1 MGMPHFSPGRDI
13 HHFIHKANAIKSL
26 SKAEELE
33 LSRKS
38 KLNDKESIEKLVLAN
53 LKSVIWIAYSYRG
66 YGLPIA
72 DLIQE
77 GTAGLMK
84 ALKGHDPDR
93 NIRLSTFAA
102 YWIRAEIHKYVIK
115 HSRIMN
121 VATNKEQH
129 KLFFKL
135 RAEFKNAS
143 LSEAE
148 VDDIAERLAVS
159 REAVKEME
167 LRLKGKD
174 MTYVE
179 YDEGRDDDGYE
190 MDVVRGLES
199 LEFNPERMFIRER
212 NATEN
217 YQALSHALAM
227 LDPRSRDIIS
237 SRWLTD
243 NKMSLQELAD
253 RYEISSERVRQLE
266 AKALKDIQKTLLGT

>member
-1 MGMPHFSPGRDI
+1 MGTSIFSPGRDI

-33 LSRKS
+33 LSRRS

-135 RAEFKNAS
+135 RAEFKGVS

-148 VDDIAERLAVS
+148 VDDIAERLGVS

-174 MTYVE
+174 MSYVE
-179 YDEGRDDDGYE
+179 FDEGRDDDGF
-190 MDVVRGLES
+190 DGDTVRSLES
-199 LEFNPERMFIRER
+199 SEFSPERMFTEER
-212 NATEN
+212 SCKE
-217 YQALSHALAM
+217 SSKALANA
-227 LDPRSRDIIS
+227 LATLEPRSRDIIV

-253 RYEISSERVRQLE
+253 RYDISSERVRQLE
-266 AKALKDIQKTLLGT
+266 AKALKDIQKILLGH